1 MDRHLQAVSDKF
13 GIHFMGADARL
24 LPTEKEL
31 GGRLAMDATPELISI
46 SSSGIPAFLSTYID
60 PNVIEFLIAPN
71 KATEIVGQETKKGDW
86 TMETSMFPIVEYT
99 GMVSSY
105 GDYSET
111 GIGGANTN
119 WVQRQSY
126 TYQITVEFG
135 EREIEKMGLARID
148 WANEKRAGAIVTLN
162 KFQNK
167 TYFFG
172 VDGLANYG
180 LLNDPSLL
188 ASIAPISTPPSSGT
202 GSNLV
207 TWPQKATDPNGALFV
222 YNDIKALYGQLVAQ
236 AEGNVEL
243 DMASPLTLAMSPQSQ
258 VYLTLTTQYNVNV
271 QDMLKKNFPKMRIET
286 APEYALLPG
295 GEFMQLIADDMRG
308 QRTATTAFTEKLRS
322 HPIIIRESSFRQKMS
337 QGSWGTIIFRPFL
350 VAGMLGI

>member
-13 GIHFMGADARL
+13 GIHFMGVDAKL

-31 GGRLAMDATPELISI
+31 GGRLAMDATPELVSI
-46 SSSGIPAFLSTYID
+46 SNSGIPAFLSTYID

-126 TYQITVEFG
+126 TYQITVEYG
-135 EREIEKMGLARID
+135 EREIEKMGLARLN
-148 WANEKRAGAIVTLN
+148 WANEKRAGAISTLN

-167 TYFFG
+167 TYFYG
-172 VDGLANYG
+172 VNGLANYG
-180 LLNDPSLL
+180 LLNDPSLF
-188 ASIAPISTPPSSGT
+188 APIAPINVG
-202 GSNLV
+202 GLV
-207 TWPQKATDPNGALFV
+207 TWAQKATDPNGAIYV
-222 YNDIKALYGQLVAQ
+222 YNDIKAVYGQLVSQ

-243 DMASPLTLAMSPQSQ
+243 DMASPLTLAMSPAAQ

-271 QDMLKKNFPKMRIET
+271 QDMLKKNFPKMKIET
-286 APEYALLPG
+286 APEYDLG
-295 GEFMQLIADDMRG
+295 TNGHFMQLIADDMRG

-322 HPIIIRESSFRQKMS
+322 HPIIIRESSFRQKLS
-337 QGSWGTIIFRPFL
+337 QGSWGTILFRPFL
-350 VAGMLGI
+350 ISSMVGF

>member
-1 MDRHLQAVSDKF
+1 MDRNLQAISEKWGV
-13 GIHFMGADARL
+13 HFMGADVRFMKT
-24 LPTEKEL
+24 PQER
-31 GGRLAMDATPELISI
+31 GGKLAMDAEPQLLSV
-46 SSSGIPAFLSTYID
+46 SNSGIPAFLSTYID
-60 PNVIEFLIAPN
+60 PNVIEFLLAPN

-86 TMETSMFPIVEYT
+86 TMETSMFPVVEYT

-111 GIGGANTN
+111 GVAGANTN

-148 WANEKRAGAIVTLN
+148 WANEKRAGAITTLN

-172 VDGLANYG
+172 VEGLANYG
-180 LLNDPSLL
+180 LLNDPSLS
-188 ASIAPISTPPSSGT
+188 APIAPISVTSG
-202 GSNLV
+202 NLV
-207 TWPQKATDPNGALFV
+207 TWAQKATDPNGALWV
-222 YNDIKALYGQLVAQ
+222 YEDIKALYGQLVSQAQ
-236 AEGNVEL
+236 GNVEL
-243 DMASPLTLAMSPQSQ
+243 DMSSPLSLAMSPASQ

-286 APEYALLPG
+286 APEYGLLSG
-295 GEFMQLIADDMRG
+295 GNFMQLMADDMRG

-322 HPIIIRESSFRQKMS
+322 HPIIIKESSFRQKMS

-350 VAGMLGI
+350 VAGMIGI